1 VESTEPESRNPL
13 ARRAFLARIGLLGA
27 AFGASGLLPRE
38 ALAAGNPVLPNVV
51 NLLRSV
57 LAELARDTMNGLT
70 AFALPGNDAYS
81 QAQGTKMTT
90 PGAQQAKT
98 TDFMLTALD
107 DFVPVPDEIVKPV
120 TQALVTGLADSGVKL
135 PGADLLPGELG
146 TLDKAFK
153 ALLENDAVLPLS
165 FPITGFL
172 NLVATQVNP
181 VAVNGVFVSPFSRL
195 TYAEKAKVFELIEGP
210 ESSLVE
216 LLDANF
222 PEPLKGSVSGLLKF
236 VGGALIEFAS
246 FGGYTEFGLL
256 GSHKKLTGRPVGW
269 QLTGYQP
276 DGPVEGWDDLIG
288 YYQNR
293 TEVHDRCVT

>member
-1 VESTEPESRNPL
+1 LESRTPL

-27 AFGASGLLPRE
+27 AFGAGGLLPRE
-38 ALAAGNPVLPNVV
+38 ALATGNPALPNVV
-51 NLLRSV
+51 NLLRPV

-70 AFALPGNDAYS
+70 AFALPGDDAYS
-81 QAQGTKMTT
+81 RAQGTRVTT

-98 TDFMLTALD
+98 TDFMLDALD
-107 DFVPVPDEIVKPV
+107 NFVPVPDELVKPV
-120 TQALVTGLADSGVKL
+120 SQALVTGLADSGVKL
-135 PGADLLPGELG
+135 PGIDLLPAEVG
-146 TLDKAFK
+146 TLDKALK
-153 ALLENDAVLPLS
+153 TLLENDATLPLS
-165 FPITGFL
+165 FPIAGFL

-181 VAVNGVFVSPFSRL
+181 LAVNGVFLSPFSRL

-216 LLDANF
+216 LLDAHF
-222 PEPLKGSVSGLLKF
+222 PEPLKGTVSGLLKF

-246 FGGYTEFGLL
+246 FGAYTEYGLL
-256 GSHKKLTGRPVGW
+256 DSSHKKLTGRPVGW

-276 DGPVEGWDDLIG
+276 NGPVEGWDDFIG

-293 TEVHDRCVT
+293 TEVHD